1 MLPPPNKITNEQLN
15 AVQEHLASLPAYESH
30 YCRKETSKKYLPP
43 HFTVTKT
50 YNMYCETTEKPISYT
65 KYLELFKKSNIAKVP
80 RKILAKPAINTR
92 VIQKVRLQ
100 YLCRIEKC
108 LYSIEIHRILH
119 KYIKLSFNVIAVE
132 IETFLQSGH
141 QLLYASVI
149 DLHRQLFQPLP

>member
-43 HFTVTKT
+43 YFTVTKT

-100 YLCRIEKC
+100 HLCRIEKC

-119 KYIKLSFNVIAVE
+119 KYIKLFFNVIAVE
-132 IETFLQSGH
+132 SATFLQSGH

-149 DLHRQLFQPLP
+149 DLYRQLFQPLP